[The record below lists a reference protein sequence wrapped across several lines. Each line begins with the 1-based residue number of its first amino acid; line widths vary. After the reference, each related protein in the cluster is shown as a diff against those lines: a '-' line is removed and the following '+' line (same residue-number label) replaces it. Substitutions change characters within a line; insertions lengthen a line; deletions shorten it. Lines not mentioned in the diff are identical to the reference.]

1 MGHGAGWA
9 VSVALPAL
17 VWGAAVEVVE
27 ATVPV
32 LALIALFQFAVL
44 RRPVQQPRAI
54 LVGIG
59 MAMVGFL
66 LFVVGAKLSLIP
78 MGLAIG
84 EALAAAPVA
93 AMVGVAFALGAA
105 VALAEPAVRILA
117 FEIDEVSSG
126 SVRKRLVAAVVA
138 LGVGVAVVVAVLRI
152 VHGLPLVAVL
162 VPGYLLAIGLTLFAP
177 RDMVPAAYDAGA
189 VATGPVAVN
198 FVLPLTT
205 GMALALGGDRADTLG
220 FGVVGIIA
228 LGPIVT
234 MLALSLAMRRR
245 ESDD

>member
-1 MGHGAGWA
+1 
-9 VSVALPAL
+9 VSDLVALLWTAT
-17 VWGAAVEVVE
+17 VEVIE

-32 LALIALFQFAVL
+32 LLLIAVFQLIVL
-44 RRPVQQPRAI
+44 RRPVQQPRTVVI
-54 LVGIG
+54 GIG
-59 MAMVGFL
+59 MAMLGFV
-66 LFVVGAKLSLIP
+66 LFVAGAKLSLIP

-84 EALAAAPVA
+84 EALAGVPVV
-93 AMVGVAFALGAA
+93 AMVAVAFVLGAA

-126 SVRKRLVAAVVA
+126 SLRKRLIAVVIA
-138 LGVGVAVVVAVLRI
+138 LGVGVAVALAVLRI
-152 VHGLPLVAVL
+152 VHDLPLVAVL
-162 VPGYLLAIGLTLFAP
+162 VPGYLLAIGLTLATP

-205 GMALALGGDRADTLG
+205 GMALAMGGDRAEALG

-228 LGPIVT
+228 LGPIIT
-234 MLALSLAMRRR
+234 MLALSLALRRR
-245 ESDD
+245 ESDG